1 MMEIVAMMVV
11 DQIVT
16 LALENASIV
25 IIITTARFTETKS
38 VEVMEGALTMDIQVC
53 PVVM

>member
-1 MMEIVAMMVV
+1 MMVIVAMMVV

-25 IIITTARFTETKS
+25 IIITTAWFTETKS